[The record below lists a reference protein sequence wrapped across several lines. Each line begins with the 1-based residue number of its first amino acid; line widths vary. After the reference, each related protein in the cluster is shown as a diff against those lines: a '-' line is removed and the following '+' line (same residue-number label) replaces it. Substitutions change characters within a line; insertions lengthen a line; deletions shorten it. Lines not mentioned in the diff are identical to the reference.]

1 MLNDIKKLEIGK
13 QQEIRIL
20 IKSAENAKTRTGDS
34 YQRLTVRDENDH
46 ETIILNFRDRIEG
59 NFPLV
64 VNATVDTSEYRE
76 SASIRI
82 LSYQIDNKARAD
94 QFLPKAAI
102 DRKKTL
108 TALSQKSQGIR
119 MGLRKIVAEVLNEHV
134 AA

>member
-82 LSYQIDNKARAD
+82 LSYQIDN
-94 QFLPKAAI
+94 
-102 DRKKTL
+102 
-108 TALSQKSQGIR
+108 
-119 MGLRKIVAEVLNEHV
+119 
-134 AA
+134 